1 MQGGVHHRMHPTAT
15 ADRVANDVISKMFH
29 SAFTHLQYIG
39 SLATCSGFLQNHL
52 QAVVNYRQVHPVY
65 AHIMGSNSVYIKS

>member
-1 MQGGVHHRMHPTAT
+1 MQGGVHHRMQPTAT

-52 QAVVNYRQVHPVY
+52 QAVVNHRVVHPVCV
-65 AHIMGSNSVYIKS
+65 HTLWDPIVFT